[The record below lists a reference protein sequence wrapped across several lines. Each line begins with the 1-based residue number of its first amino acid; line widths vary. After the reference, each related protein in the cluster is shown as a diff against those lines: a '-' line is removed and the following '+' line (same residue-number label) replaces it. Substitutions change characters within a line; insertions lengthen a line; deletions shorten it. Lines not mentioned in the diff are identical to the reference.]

1 MQLSMQVLTRTPP
14 HSRQVSVLLPFDMS
28 PEEQQALPRPWTRP
42 EWGSTPS
49 CEVDDSNLK
58 L

>member
-1 MQLSMQVLTRTPP
+1 MQVLTTTP
-14 HSRQVSVLLPFDMS
+14 HSPQVSVLLPFDMS
-28 PEEQQALPRPWTRP
+28 PEEQRALPRPWTRP

-49 CEVDDSNLK
+49 REVDDSNLSVK